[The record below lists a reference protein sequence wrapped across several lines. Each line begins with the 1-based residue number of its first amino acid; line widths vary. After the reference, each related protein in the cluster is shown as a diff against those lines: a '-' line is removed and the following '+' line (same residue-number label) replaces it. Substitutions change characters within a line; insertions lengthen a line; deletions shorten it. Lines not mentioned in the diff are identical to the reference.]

1 MAEAQEDVEF
11 ISPHKR
17 IKNTSTNG
25 TILTED
31 QLNIRLGPWALGRT
45 GKIPAYTD
53 GTHKRRREKKE
64 EREWH
69 RICAPGLGE
78 LKDRRGSCT
87 WGSPLTSSKIK
98 WDRQE
103 ASGAI

>member
-31 QLNIRLGPWALGRT
+31 QLNISLGPWALGRT

-64 EREWH
+64 ERE
-69 RICAPGLGE
+69 
-78 LKDRRGSCT
+78 
-87 WGSPLTSSKIK
+87 SPKRVFL
-98 WDRQE
+98 
-103 ASGAI
+103 